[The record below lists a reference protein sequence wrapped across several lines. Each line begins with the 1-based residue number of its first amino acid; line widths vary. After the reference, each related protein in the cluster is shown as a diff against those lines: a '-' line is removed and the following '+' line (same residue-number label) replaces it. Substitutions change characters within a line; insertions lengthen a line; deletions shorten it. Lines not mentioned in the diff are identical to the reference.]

1 MSQFTLCLNTS
12 TIRPASLMDKIS
24 ITGQAGYE
32 AIELWSDDLTQYEA
46 EKGSLED
53 VVKALEDNGL
63 KVVTLI
69 ALHGWMDSVGAEY
82 QKSLEEARRKMR
94 QAAVVGSE
102 YIIASPPRGQVD
114 LGLGAQRYRQLLQIG
129 REYGVKPA
137 MEFLGFVEHV
147 NQIKHAW
154 QVVTEAGDPDGTIVL
169 DVFHIYRGGS
179 ALDDLKKIPADK
191 IAIFHFNDAPESP
204 PREQQTDA
212 DRVYPGD
219 GVAPLG
225 AMLEIVKSSGYKGV
239 ISLELFNRT
248 YWEQDPAE
256 VARIGL
262 EKMKAVLG

>member
-12 TIRPASLMDKIS
+12 TIRPASLMDKIR

-32 AIELWSDDLTQYEA
+32 AIELWSDDLTKYEA

-63 KVVTLI
+63 RVVTLI
-69 ALHGWMDSVGAEY
+69 ALHGWMDSVGAKY
-82 QKSLEEARRKMR
+82 QESLEEARRKMG

-102 YIIASPPRGQVD
+102 YIIASPPRGRVD
-114 LGLGAQRYRQLLQIG
+114 LDLGAERYRQLLQIG

-137 MEFLGFVEHV
+137 MEFLGFVDHV

-154 QVVTEAGDPDGTIVL
+154 QVVTGADDPDGTIIL
-169 DVFHIYRGGS
+169 DVFHMYRGGS
-179 ALDDLKKIPADK
+179 TLDDLKKIPADR

-204 PREQQTDA
+204 AREQQTDA
-212 DRVYPGD
+212 NRVYPGD

-225 AMLEIVKSSGYKGV
+225 EMLEIVKGSGYQGV
-239 ISLELFNRT
+239 ISLELFNPK

-256 VARIGL
+256 VARVGL